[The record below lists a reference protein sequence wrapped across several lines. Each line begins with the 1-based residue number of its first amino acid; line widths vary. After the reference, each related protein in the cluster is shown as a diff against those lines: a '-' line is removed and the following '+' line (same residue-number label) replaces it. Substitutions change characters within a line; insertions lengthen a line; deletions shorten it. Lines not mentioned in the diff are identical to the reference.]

1 MAQFIVGVSHSFSI
15 STGVIGDGVIA
26 FEDMEANSFVGEFK
40 GDVVTVAE
48 YQRRDDAGKGGFG
61 IRVKDGYVLDCYDY
75 HKDKR
80 CMMSY
85 VNTARNTWRWVPPK
99 SGLGLVMVR
108 NRNNC
113 VARQDGNRIR
123 LWVGNRRIKSGDE
136 LFWPYGCGYKV

>member
-1 MAQFIVGVSHSFSI
+1 M
-15 STGVIGDGVIA
+15 
-26 FEDMEANSFVGEFK
+26 
-40 GDVVTVAE
+40 
-48 YQRRDDAGKGGFG
+48 
-61 IRVKDGYVLDCYDY
+61 
-75 HKDKR
+75 
-80 CMMSY
+80 
-85 VNTARNTWRWVPPK
+85 PPK